1 MLLSLKFEVCC
12 HVVMCYASLILPLGL
27 AEIEGIKRQG
37 QLKTN
42 SPFTTTIFNDIAIN
56 NTLMYKKTGNIIY
69 VCLVT
74 PANDKANKNRIKS

>member
-1 MLLSLKFEVCC
+1 MCC
-12 HVVMCYASLILPLGL
+12 ASLILPLGL